1 MRAQQAVDGSLPG
14 FNGDWAATSLA
25 AAGVHPAD
33 VKRADAPSLQDWLFG
48 ATAADDYRLATLPP
62 WTVAGTIGKAA
73 LLAHAAGIRPTRVAP
88 DVNLAAALATKWDAA
103 QGTFTPAQINSDG
116 FALLAGDVLDLP
128 AACGRRWSR

>member
-1 MRAQQAVDGSLPG
+1 MRAQQEADGSLPG

-33 VKRADAPSLQDWLFG
+33 VRRGGPSLQDWLFG
-48 ATAADDYRLATLPP
+48 VTATDDYRLATLPP
-62 WTVAGTIGKAA
+62 STVAGTIGKAA

-103 QGTFTPAQINSDG
+103 EGTFTPHGSTATASRCSR
-116 FALLAGDVLDLP
+116 ATSWTSR
-128 AACGRRWSR
+128 AACARRSSR